1 MVKRVKASPFIES
14 LFKEL
19 MEALGLKELAVLG
32 RSNVQLWVTV
42 PAQAAIILE
51 LIAHTKGKK
60 LQDILR
66 EAIEEYIKKWY
77 EESMGDKV

>member
-1 MVKRVKASPFIES
+1 MVKRVRASPFIES

-19 MEALGLKELAVLG
+19 VKVLSLEELAALGK
-32 RSNVQLWVTV
+32 SNVQLWVTV
-42 PAQAAIILE
+42 PAQAAILLE

-77 EESMGDKV
+77 EESMGGKV